1 MRAKSYHAGSRVIDR
16 DYHDSKRVQLSSTP
30 KRLGNASSQSSGSG
44 RGRMDRAQKRQ
55 MNANEEY
62 DIIKRFNCC
71 WN

>member
-30 KRLGNASSQSSGSG
+30 ERLGNASSQSSGNEE
-44 RGRMDRAQKRQ
+44 DEWAELKKRQ

-62 DIIKRFNCC
+62 DIIKRFNC
-71 WN
+71 